1 MATKLTAIVREVA
14 KRVNGIAGATAATMA
29 TNYAVDPPTTTE
41 IDDPVFNLAYI
52 KDVVIDVHGR
62 LALEIASVQ
71 DPVTGIGNHPWR
83 PYFADVTA
91 SVAHGGNLPTTGTG
105 GKAIIGAF
113 GRCYNAGDTDYV
125 LTPASLERVSQYRAN
140 NGVGGIY
147 TAGVSMYA
155 INGTKVYATVA
166 NVVFDVCVYERAD
179 LVTAMAANGNMTLP
193 DALADALVAGSV
205 ASIIVEDEYANTAA
219 YYKTFYDQAITA
231 IRSTTLTMPGMA
243 VGVPAR

>member
-14 KRVNGIAGATAATMA
+14 KRVNGIAGATASAMA

-83 PYFADVTA
+83 PFFADVTA
-91 SVAHGGNLPTTGTG
+91 SVAHNSNIPTVGSG
-105 GKAIIGAF
+105 GKTIIGAF
-113 GRCYNAGDTDYV
+113 GRCYNASDTDNF
-125 LTPASLERVSQYRAN
+125 LMPASLERVSKYRVYVAA
-140 NGVGGIY
+140 GSIYSAGPPYYALSGG
-147 TAGVSMYA
+147 
-155 INGTKVYATVA
+155 KVYATVA

-205 ASIIVEDEYANTAA
+205 ASILVEDEYANTAA
-219 YYKTFYDQAITA
+219 YYKTFYDQAIAA
-231 IRSTTLTMPGMA
+231 IRSTTMRMPGMA
-243 VGVPAR
+243 VGVPAG